1 MWQDNL
7 ESGSVTKVVDCILGL
22 KAYHECKITSNG
34 NGLYKHVKTPT
45 FQLSATKIQPLSASK
60 TSRHLD
66 MSSVRERNDCTDG
79 ESDKLKGLI
88 HASSRPFIH
97 FLC

>member
-1 MWQDNL
+1 MSQDNL

-22 KAYHECKITSNG
+22 KAYHECKITSSG

-45 FQLSATKIQPLSASK
+45 FQLSATKIHPLSASK

-79 ESDKLKGLI
+79 ESDKLKGV
-88 HASSRPFIH
+88 
-97 FLC
+97 

>member
-1 MWQDNL
+1 M
-7 ESGSVTKVVDCILGL
+7 TKVVDCILGL

-66 MSSVRERNDCTDG
+66 MSSVRERDG

-88 HASSRPFIH
+88 HAPSRPFIH